1 MEVVVE
7 IFISMTVPR
16 TAMKGKPYQRIP
28 GPLYPLEPVVQV
40 DDEILHP
47 ATEETVVQIQR

>member
-1 MEVVVE
+1 
-7 IFISMTVPR
+7 MTVPR